1 MCDDHKWLPQLLY
14 SGRLVYMPKGE
25 MPSTQGNPN
34 NLKEDKMQFG
44 VSTSYNAEA
53 EDHSSSDWRIGAEFA
68 MVKNRFYFAAEGY
81 FMNMHFT
88 EIMHKDKDQNYWGAY
103 AQAGYFVTPKL
114 QAASVMIYLIATEQ
128 TKAVC

>member
-1 MCDDHKWLPQLLY
+1 MIINGCPQLLY

-25 MPSTQGNPN
+25 MPATQGNPN

-68 MVKNRFYFAAEGY
+68 MVKEPFLLCSRRLLHE
-81 FMNMHFT
+81 
-88 EIMHKDKDQNYWGAY
+88 Y
-103 AQAGYFVTPKL
+103 AFHRNHA
-114 QAASVMIYLIATEQ
+114 
-128 TKAVC
+128 